1 MTGAF
6 KVTLHTYYFM
16 KQTLY
21 LGKNYLTIAI
31 RNLLRHP
38 GYSLINLSGLALGM
52 ACAILLA
59 IYISYELSY
68 DEFRPEVTRTYRVM
82 KQTRHANGRI
92 CVEHRAAGTIGN
104 RTA

>member
-1 MTGAF
+1 
-6 KVTLHTYYFM
+6 M

-21 LGKNYLTIAI
+21 LSKNYLIIAI

-52 ACAILLA
+52 ACAVLLA

-68 DEFRPEVTRTYRVM
+68 DQFRPEVARTYRVM
-82 KQTRHANGRI
+82 K
-92 CVEHRAAGTIGN
+92 GTIPCN
-104 RTA
+104 TTSHK